1 MKGPLPATMKKTTF
15 SLEAPQAQAVL
26 LAGSFTQ
33 WELGAIALKRLKSGV
48 WKTTVALEPGS
59 YRYRFIVDG
68 HWHDDPAC
76 AHHEANPFG
85 SEDCIVTV

>member
-1 MKGPLPATMKKTTF
+1 MKKIAF

-33 WELGAIALKRLKSGV
+33 WELGAIPLKRLKGGV
-48 WKTTVALEPGS
+48 WKTSVGLEPGS

-76 AHHEANPFG
+76 SRHEANPFG